1 LDLGPPLLIM
11 VSFINFAHVLFFGN
25 GAFYNRLFMALDPL
39 YLRRE
44 REREREREIFY
55 YYCCCCYY
63 YCYSSKK
70 IIIITTAAEYS
81 AIISL
86 RNMPCLFHSILS
98 YLLCLIILVVTSCP
112 ELEELVNYSVLSF
125 LL

>member
-44 REREREREIFY
+44 RERERERERFFTITVVVV
-55 YYCCCCYY
+55 
-63 YCYSSKK
+63 
-70 IIIITTAAEYS
+70 IIT
-81 AIISL
+81 AI
-86 RNMPCLFHSILS
+86 HQKK
-98 YLLCLIILVVTSCP
+98 LL
-112 ELEELVNYSVLSF
+112 
-125 LL
+125 LLLLLLNTLQ